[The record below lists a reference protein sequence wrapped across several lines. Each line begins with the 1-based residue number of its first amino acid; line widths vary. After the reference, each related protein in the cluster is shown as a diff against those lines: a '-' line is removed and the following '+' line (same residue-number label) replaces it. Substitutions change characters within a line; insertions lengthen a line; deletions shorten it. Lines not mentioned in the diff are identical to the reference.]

1 MLYAHDDV
9 VVVSWRSVRYS
20 FHPRPWSSYTRG
32 LQLIGPFNINYYY
45 RHRLCRVIVVVVV
58 VVGKP
63 APKEVRPRVTRGAS
77 PFSESTTGLQAARLN
92 PDEGTVAVAAGS
104 QRGERRYTTYTVG
117 APVPAVA
124 WHTEV

>member
-1 MLYAHDDV
+1 
-9 VVVSWRSVRYS
+9 
-20 FHPRPWSSYTRG
+20 

-45 RHRLCRVIVVVVV
+45 RHRLRRVVVVV

-63 APKEVRPRVTRGAS
+63 APKDVRPRVTRGAS

-92 PDEGTVAVAAGS
+92 PNEGTVAATAGS

-124 WHTEV
+124 WHAEIEPERRRLVLSLAFFVNIISRKNISENDGDHPL